1 MADLREKTVVG
12 IGELLWDCFGELR
25 RPGGAPAN
33 VAFHASQLGFNGVIC
48 SRVGS
53 DAMGDALLQHLRG
66 QGLEIQYIQRD
77 AEHPTGTVTVETTR
91 VDQPSYRIHENVA
104 WDHLE
109 FDSRLSNLFEN
120 ASAICYGTLAQR
132 SSQSR
137 SAIAQAL
144 GASRSALRV
153 YDVNLRLPYYT
164 EQTIEASLRLAD
176 VVKLN
181 IGEVAVVAPM
191 LGLDADDVQGF
202 SETLRVSYGVELV
215 CVTRGKNGCVAISE
229 KERVDVPGHR
239 VNVVDTV
246 GAGDAFTAA
255 LVYGLLNVWPL
266 ERIAHVANEIGALVA
281 SRTGAMP
288 VLREEFAALVSA
300 R

>member
-1 MADLREKTVVG
+1 MVDPREKTVVG

-33 VAFHASQLGFNGVIC
+33 VAFHATQLGLNGVIC

-66 QGLEIQYIQRD
+66 QGLETQYIQRD

-109 FDSRLSNLFEN
+109 FDNRLCTLVEN
-120 ASAICYGTLAQR
+120 ASAVCFGTLAQR
-132 SSQSR
+132 SPQSR
-137 SAIAQAL
+137 ATIIRAL
-144 GASRSALRV
+144 GASQRALRV
-153 YDVNLRLPYYT
+153 YDINLRPPYYT
-164 EQTIEASLRLAD
+164 QQTIEASLQLAD

-191 LGLDADDVQGF
+191 LGLEPDDVQGF
-202 SETLRVSYGVELV
+202 SEAFRVSYGVRLV
-215 CVTRGKNGCVAISE
+215 CITRGQHGCIAISK
-229 KERVDVPGHR
+229 KERVEVPGRR
-239 VNVVDTV
+239 VSVVDTV

-255 LVYGLLNVWPL
+255 LVCGLLNAWPL
-266 ERIAHVANEIGALVA
+266 GRIAHFANEIGALVA
-281 SRTGAMP
+281 GRTGAMP
-288 VLREEFAALVSA
+288 VLREEFAVLLST

>member
-1 MADLREKTVVG
+1 MLDPRKKTVVG

-33 VAFHASQLGFNGVIC
+33 VAFHVSQLGLNGMIC

-53 DAMGDALLQHLRG
+53 DTLGDALLQHLRG

-77 AEHPTGTVTVETTR
+77 TEHPTGTVTVETTR

-109 FDSRLSNLFEN
+109 FDGRLSDLLEN
-120 ASAICYGTLAQR
+120 ASAICFGTLAQR
-132 SSQSR
+132 SPQSR
-137 SAIAQAL
+137 STVLRAL
-144 GASRSALRV
+144 DATRSALRV
-153 YDVNLRLPYYT
+153 YDVNLRPPYYT
-164 EQTIEASLRLAD
+164 QQTIEASLQLAD

-181 IGEVAVVAPM
+181 SGEVALVASM
-191 LGLDADDVQGF
+191 LGLDPDDAQGL
-202 SETLRVSYGVELV
+202 SDTLRMSYGVELV
-215 CVTRGKNGCVAISE
+215 CITRGQHGCLTISE
-229 KERVDVPGHR
+229 EEQVDVPGR
-239 VNVVDTV
+239 QVNVVDTV
-246 GAGDAFTAA
+246 GAGDSFTAA
-255 LVYGLLNVWPL
+255 LVYGLLNGWPL
-266 ERIAHVANEIGALVA
+266 ERIVHVANEIGALVA

-288 VLREEFAALVSA
+288 VLREEFAALLST